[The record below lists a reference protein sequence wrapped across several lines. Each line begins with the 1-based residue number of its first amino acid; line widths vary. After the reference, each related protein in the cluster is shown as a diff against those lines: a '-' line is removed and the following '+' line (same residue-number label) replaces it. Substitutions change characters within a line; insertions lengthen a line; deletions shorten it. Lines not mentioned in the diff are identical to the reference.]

1 MKKFLTL
8 IVFIMVVMSN
18 NLFSAVGVDQKL
30 VDTCKSFEKQN
41 RIEIYQGKPLF
52 GKAYARCSFHRKI
65 NALEAQQLI
74 LSCEEM
80 DKEVIFQPVMT
91 GEIQVECE
99 EIH

>member
-8 IVFIMVVMSN
+8 IVFVMVVMSN

-41 RIEIYQGKPLF
+41 RIDIYQGKPIF
-52 GKAYARCSFHRKI
+52 GKAYARCSFKRKI
-65 NALEAQQLI
+65 TAYEAQHLI
-74 LSCEEM
+74 LACEDM
-80 DKEVIFQPVMT
+80 GKEVVFGPVMT

-99 EIH
+99 KK